1 MNVVKRTK
9 WSTTKWLEVVC
20 LEDIVRPN
28 VKALA
33 GFNPV
38 LRLTTLTEHKSNTIE
53 RALAKMSKYQVM
65 EFNDTFTRNRIIA
78 IMKPYLASVQA
89 GRGIQD
95 FHIICDT
102 SNNTPDVISRNQLV
116 VDIYIKPTYV
126 SEMISLHFVNAGTND
141 FSSIINTSNS

>member
-1 MNVVKRTK
+1 
-9 WSTTKWLEVVC
+9 
-20 LEDIVRPN
+20 
-28 VKALA
+28 
-33 GFNPV
+33 
-38 LRLTTLTEHKSNTIE
+38 
-53 RALAKMSKYQVM
+53 MSKYQVM

-102 SNNTPDVISRNQLV
+102 SNNTADVISRNQLV

-126 SEMISLHFVNAGTND
+126 AEILKLNFVNCGVNS
-141 FSSIINTSNS
+141 FESVISSSAD

>member
-1 MNVVKRTK
+1 
-9 WSTTKWLEVVC
+9 
-20 LEDIVRPN
+20 
-28 VKALA
+28 
-33 GFNPV
+33 
-38 LRLTTLTEHKSNTIE
+38 
-53 RALAKMSKYQVM
+53 MSKYQVM

-126 SEMISLHFVNAGTND
+126 KPTYVSEMIHLNFINAGTND
-141 FSSIINTSNS
+141 FSSVISTNNS